1 MVAAKSFYKPYRPV
15 GLFLTKENRIKKELK
30 RISEFFKDIPDN
42 QREIVAPLLQNSAFM
57 KVTMEDM
64 QKIINA
70 EGVEDKYRNGNAQ
83 YGTKPSAIVQAYNSM
98 LKNYTTVTT
107 KLLSLIP
114 KTDGPTSLEAF
125 MNE

>member
-1 MVAAKSFYKPYRPV
+1 M
-15 GLFLTKENRIKKELK
+15 TKENRIKKELK

-64 QKIINA
+64 QQIINT